1 VLLFDFYS
9 FQTNGFDIG
18 LRIHALF
25 DTISTYSEWEKFM
38 DHLVSVIVPI
48 YNVERFLERCFES
61 IFHQTYK
68 NYEIIAIDDGSTD
81 ESASI
86 LDSLA
91 QKDSR
96 IKAIHQNNMGVAAT
110 RNVGL
115 SLAQGEYVLFVDSDD
130 TISPTGIDHLL
141 KKAVYNNLDIAY
153 GAGFRISITGKV
165 AVPTNKP
172 DHLIDKVLTGP
183 QYMEEAIRSKSYN
196 NGVWNKL
203 YKRSFLIENE
213 CWFKEGLVY
222 EDILWSPQVF
232 LKARRVQF
240 VDVDF
245 ANIFVRHGA
254 ITQDPYN
261 LAIRHHDSLYIFDTL
276 TDIYIQANI
285 SEDQRM
291 VFLDYVTN
299 RRINLLKNYRAFY
312 SKEQINDN
320 MAKIKK
326 YAKLWSTRVNAFS
339 LNFHSK

>member
-1 VLLFDFYS
+1 M
-9 FQTNGFDIG
+9 
-18 LRIHALF
+18 
-25 DTISTYSEWEKFM
+25 E
-38 DHLVSVIVPI
+38 HLVSVIVPI

-61 IFHQTYK
+61 IFNQTYK
-68 NYEIIAIDDGSTD
+68 HFEIIAIDDGSTD
-81 ESASI
+81 SSPEI
-86 LDSLA
+86 LDQWS
-91 QKDSR
+91 QKDNR
-96 IKAIHQNNMGVAAT
+96 IKAVHQHNIGVAAT
-110 RNVGL
+110 RNAGL
-115 SLAQGEYVLFVDSDD
+115 RLATGEYVLFVDSDD
-130 TISPTGIDHLL
+130 TISPTGIERLVS
-141 KKAVYNNLDIAY
+141 KAIYNNLDIAY

-172 DHLIDKVLTGP
+172 DPLIDKVLTGP

-203 YKRSFLIENE
+203 YKRTFLIENE

-232 LKARRVQF
+232 LKAQRVQF

-245 ANIFVRHGA
+245 ANIFVRHGS

-261 LAIRHHDSLYIFDTL
+261 LAIRHHDSLYIFDAL
-276 TDIYIQANI
+276 TEIYLNASI
-285 SEDQRM
+285 SDEQRM

-312 SKEQINDN
+312 SKEQIRDN
-320 MAKIKK
+320 MTEIKK

-339 LNFHSK
+339 LHFQSK

>member
-1 VLLFDFYS
+1 M
-9 FQTNGFDIG
+9 N
-18 LRIHALF
+18 
-25 DTISTYSEWEKFM
+25 
-38 DHLVSVIVPI
+38 HLVSVIVPI
-48 YNVERFLERCFES
+48 YNVERFLERCIES
-61 IFHQTYK
+61 IMHQTYK
-68 NYEIIAIDDGSTD
+68 NFEIIAIDDGSTD
-81 ESASI
+81 ESAAI
-86 LDSLA
+86 LDQWA
-91 QKDSR
+91 QKDQR
-96 IKAIHQNNMGVAAT
+96 IKATHQSNVGVAAT
-110 RNVGL
+110 RNIGL
-115 SLAQGEYVLFVDSDD
+115 KLASGEYVLFVDSDD
-130 TISPTGIDHLL
+130 TISPTGIERLL
-141 KKAVYNNLDIAY
+141 SKAVYNNLDIAY

-172 DHLIDKVLTGP
+172 DHLLDKVLTGP

-203 YKRSFLIENE
+203 YKRTFLIENE

-232 LKARRVQF
+232 LKAQRVQF

-276 TDIYIQANI
+276 TQIYLNANI
-285 SEDQRM
+285 TDDQRT

-299 RRINLLKNYRAFY
+299 RRVNLLKNYRAFY
-312 SKEQINDN
+312 SKEQIRDN
-320 MAKIKK
+320 MAEIRK

-339 LNFHSK
+339 LHFQPK

>member
-1 VLLFDFYS
+1 
-9 FQTNGFDIG
+9 
-18 LRIHALF
+18 
-25 DTISTYSEWEKFM
+25 M

-61 IFHQTYK
+61 IINQTYK
-68 NYEIIAIDDGSTD
+68 YFEIIAIDDGSTD
-81 ESASI
+81 NSAAI
-86 LDSLA
+86 LDEMA

-96 IKAIHQNNMGVAAT
+96 IKAVHQKNAGVAVT
-110 RNVGL
+110 RNNGMK
-115 SLAQGEYVLFVDSDD
+115 LAQGEFILFVDSDD
-130 TISPTGIDHLL
+130 TISPLGMERLV
-141 KKAVYNNLDIAY
+141 KKAVESDLDIAY

-172 DHLIDKVLTGP
+172 ENLHDKVLSGP
-183 QYMEEAIRSKSYN
+183 EYMEKAIRSKSYN

-203 YKRSFLIENE
+203 YRRCFLIDNE
-213 CWFKEGLVY
+213 LWFNEGLVY

-232 LKARRVQF
+232 LKAKRVQF
-240 VDVDF
+240 VDTDF

-276 TDIYIQANI
+276 TDIYLNADI
-285 SEDQRM
+285 SDMQRK

-299 RRINLLKNYRAFY
+299 RRINLLKNYRSFY
-312 SKEQINDN
+312 SKLQINEN
-320 MAKIKK
+320 MNMIRK

-339 LNFHSK
+339 LYFRS